1 LGYAASGKTFGRIGN
16 RSTIAA
22 PHGVFPAAGQEDR
35 WIALAIHDDE
45 DWTRLLEVLGKPA
58 WASSAELKTAA
69 GRLRQV
75 DAIEKEIAAWTTRQP
90 AEDLVA
96 RLRAARLDAALVE
109 HMQDLL
115 VDPQLVHRGHFQKLV
130 HPVIGEHVVEANG
143 MRFGDSPH
151 QFTRPAPC
159 LTADSETVYREL
171 LGMARADFEELSA
184 GGVLS

>member
-1 LGYAASGKTFGRIGN
+1 
-16 RSTIAA
+16 
-22 PHGVFPAAGQEDR
+22 
-35 WIALAIHDDE
+35 
-45 DWTRLLEVLGKPA
+45 
-58 WASSAELKTAA
+58 
-69 GRLRQV
+69 
-75 DAIEKEIAAWTTRQP
+75 
-90 AEDLVA
+90 
-96 RLRAARLDAALVE
+96 
-109 HMQDLL
+109 MQDLL